1 MQDVGS
7 PANSANREFVAFRVG
22 SQEFCIDIMGVREIR
37 GWTPATPLPHAPT
50 YVRGVINLRG
60 AVLPIVDLAMR
71 FGLGLTE
78 PTPRSVIIVVQ
89 VHQQVVG
96 LLVDAVSDILTTSE
110 ASMQP
115 TPDVASDL
123 AKNFVKGV
131 YAVEGRMISI
141 VTLESVLPIAAKAA
155 A

>member
-1 MQDVGS
+1 MQENGFA
-7 PANSANREFVAFRVG
+7 ANSASNEFVAFRVG
-22 SQEFCIDIMGVREIR
+22 AQEFCVDIMGVREIR
-37 GWTPATPLPHAPT
+37 GWTPATPLPHAPP

-78 PTPRSVIIVVQ
+78 PTPRSVIIVVHI
-89 VHQQVVG
+89 HQQIVG
-96 LLVDAVSDILTTSE
+96 LLVDAVSDILTSSE

-115 TPDVASDL
+115 TPDIASDM
-123 AKNFVKGV
+123 AKTFVKGV
-131 YAVEGRMISI
+131 YAVDGRMISI
-141 VTLESVLPIAAKAA
+141 VTLDSVLPINAKAA